1 MQAASWSYQA
11 VYVCCTFIDGIWFGR
26 VYTFIATWPDSCCP
40 VDQNVSPSWL
50 LRRPP
55 YALIITTFLRPRK
68 GEVRTYL
75 VCRESCAATTKTNRQ
90 NVVDFQCAKRR
101 FANCQSATCW
111 EPFRAGAVFPDTP
124 PTNSHPS
131 DRATQCEQC
140 GQLVITGW
148 PPALPPRISISA
160 CNCRAKCERPGYR

>member
-1 MQAASWSYQA
+1 MRYLCRQLHGHIKQYMCAARSLMVFDLGGYTLSSPHDPIHVAQLTKMCRP
-11 VYVCCTFIDGIWFGR
+11 VGCC
-26 VYTFIATWPDSCCP
+26 A
-40 VDQNVSPSWL
+40 
-50 LRRPP
+50 RPP

-101 FANCQSATCW
+101 FANCQSATCR
-111 EPFRAGAVFPDTP
+111 EPFGAGAVFPDTP

-131 DRATQCEQC
+131 YRAPQCEQC
-140 GQLVITGW
+140 GQLVITG
-148 PPALPPRISISA
+148 
-160 CNCRAKCERPGYR
+160 